1 MSIVSITTLKDF
13 LEDEIAKTNED
24 ININDRH
31 LDDID
36 LLKEIRI
43 LEDKNDEDLTNKE
56 HQINLDNATLGG
68 RRQAMKDVLMHITE
82 TDLERDTL

>member
-24 ININDRH
+24 ININDKH